1 MCKKVFLSEI
11 ASQNYQKMM
20 IKMINFDLFE
30 ELVGAIL
37 PKKTYNIFKWV
48 GILRYELKVDYL

>member
-30 ELVGAIL
+30 ELV
-37 PKKTYNIFKWV
+37 
-48 GILRYELKVDYL
+48 